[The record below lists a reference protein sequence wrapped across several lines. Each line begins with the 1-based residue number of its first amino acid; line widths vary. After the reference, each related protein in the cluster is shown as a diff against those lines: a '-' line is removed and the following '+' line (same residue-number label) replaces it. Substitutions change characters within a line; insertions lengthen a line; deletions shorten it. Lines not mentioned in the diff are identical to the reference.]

1 MKNRN
6 LVYKR
11 INQLESTLVN
21 LKRIVSTQEPIEVY
35 KTNIGQAMDL
45 LDKIKD
51 LVETQPLDPAEIN
64 PIR

>member
-35 KTNIGQAMDL
+35 KTNLGQAMDL

-51 LVETQPLDPAEIN
+51 LVETQPLDASEIN

>member
-35 KTNIGQAMDL
+35 KTDIGKVMDL

-51 LVETQPLDPAEIN
+51 LVETQPLDASEIN

>member
-35 KTNIGQAMDL
+35 KTNIGKAMDL

-51 LVETQPLDPAEIN
+51 LVETQPLDPSEIN